1 MDKDY
6 EVIDGEHGII
16 RETKEREYHYPR
28 TLFTKSLEESIKELS
43 DEFTK
48 AIEEVFICH
57 ITANGR
63 RKSNVHLKDYM
74 ARKKEDEKRARR
86 KQKSKQHKRRT
97 AKRTAHS
104 ES

>member
-1 MDKDY
+1 MDRDY
-6 EVIDGEHGII
+6 EIVDSENSII
-16 RETKEREYHYPR
+16 REIKEREYTYPR
-28 TLFTKSLEESIKELS
+28 TLFTVSLAEAIKELS

-48 AIEEVFICH
+48 AIEEYMTMNI
-57 ITANGR
+57 
-63 RKSNVHLKDYM
+63 KDYM
-74 ARKKEDEKRARR
+74 TRKKEDEKRVR

>member
-6 EVIDGEHGII
+6 EVVDGEHGII
-16 RETKEREYHYPR
+16 REIKEREYTYPR
-28 TLFTKSLEESIKELS
+28 TLFPKSLAESLREI
-43 DEFTK
+43 
-48 AIEEVFICH
+48 IEEFNNEFSKI
-57 ITANGR
+57 IEEYANMT
-63 RKSNVHLKDYM
+63 LKDYM
-74 ARKKEDEKRARR
+74 TRKKEDEKRARR

>member
-6 EVIDGEHGII
+6 EIVDGEHGII
-16 RETKEREYHYPR
+16 REIKFREYTR
-28 TLFTKSLEESIKELS
+28 TLFTVSLAEAIRELS
-43 DEFTK
+43 DEFSK
-48 AIEEVFICH
+48 AIEEY
-57 ITANGR
+57 T
-63 RKSNVHLKDYM
+63 KMKLKDYM
-74 ARKKEDEKRARR
+74 TRKKEDEKRARR